1 MAEYKETDINYV
13 AGDNYISVSTGV
25 KKYINK
31 IITFKEQFP
40 EYINI
45 IENFDG
51 TMCARFSTERFSM
64 PFIKIK
70 REMSEEQK
78 EMARERMKEMWE
90 KEER

>member
-31 IITFKEQFP
+31 ILAFKEKFP
-40 EYINI
+40 EYIDI
-45 IENFDG
+45 VENFDG
-51 TMCARFSTERFSM
+51 TMCVKFSTERFSM